1 MALMGIKYAG
11 DVIGRIDKSD
21 FFNTPQIGTWTPDD
35 LSGLEH
41 SFDVTKLVKAPG
53 KYTVTLLY
61 DKGAHAIEIESA
73 ALYEGAREIARD
85 VHAGKSGTHKENIQ
99 YILNVPEAR
108 QGASYTVKARFKGA
122 GGSDSYGTVYCE
134 TP

>member
-1 MALMGIKYAG
+1 MDLMGIKYAG
-11 DVIGRIDKSD
+11 DVINRIDKSD

-35 LSGLEH
+35 LSGQEH
-41 SFDVTKLVKAPG
+41 SFDVTKLVKVPG

-61 DKGAHAIEIESA
+61 DKGAHAIEIESV
-73 ALYEGAREIARD
+73 ALYEGEKEIARD
-85 VHAGKSGTHKENIQ
+85 AHSGRSGTDH
-99 YILNVPEAR
+99 ILNVPEAR